1 VRARADGRQLA
12 VAGAALA
19 ARLVVL
25 AQLHDHP
32 LLQPGAGLDSG
43 AYVTLARRVAAGDL
57 WLGPEAYFVSPLY
70 IYFLAAV
77 FALTGG
83 SILAAQSA
91 QVLLGTAAVALIH
104 ADARRW
110 LGAGRAW
117 IAGLLAAATGVFV
130 FHEVTL
136 LQAALDPFLT
146 ALALHLLTRAVQ
158 AQGPAWSVAAG
169 AGFGLLA
176 LNRPNALACALAAAA
191 GLVWIDRRRTLG
203 LLAGVALA
211 VAPIAV
217 RNHIVSGETVLVSS
231 HGGLNFYIG
240 NNPEADGTYRAPAG
254 VTPSIEG
261 QARDAIRMASA
272 GLGRPVSA
280 GEASAWFFRRAREWI
295 LGHPGAALR
304 LFARKLALT
313 LNDGDVA
320 LNYSYAYYSRDE
332 PGLLRWLVV
341 GPWVLVPLG
350 LVGLAWRA
358 RAAGGFFVWAL
369 FAPVYAVSVAAFF
382 VSTRYRLPLLVP
394 LCLGAAETLA
404 VLAAE
409 LRRRRWRTLAAI
421 AAAVIPLDV
430 IASWRFGLDD
440 GRQNE
445 RTEMVLYLVDNGRL
459 DEARPLLARAEAAD
473 REPAL
478 LLFRVGRALQERG
491 QAREAAEL
499 LERAARLEP
508 ERAEARL
515 ALGQALL
522 DSGRAQEAIGH
533 LRMAREAGVRA
544 DLAGVDLA
552 RALAAAGRRAEAVD
566 ALRRV
571 PIPAADPAGAL
582 ALGRLALQLDEPA
595 FAEKALRSA
604 VASAPQAAEPRE
616 ALGIALLGL
625 DRPSEAAEQLEA
637 AVRLDPKSASAQLNL
652 AVVDAQSGRFED
664 ARRHAQEA
672 LRLKPDYPQARGLLD
687 ALTRRR

>member
-1 VRARADGRQLA
+1 MRRPDASLLA
-12 VAGAALA
+12 VVGAALL

-25 AQLHDHP
+25 AQLRDHP
-32 LLQPGAGLDSG
+32 LLQPDAGLDSG
-43 AYVTLARRVAAGDL
+43 AYVALARRVAAGDV
-57 WLGPEAYFVSPLY
+57 WLGPEPYFVSPLY
-70 IYFLAAV
+70 IYFLAAA
-77 FALTGG
+77 FAVSGG

-91 QVLLGTAAVALIH
+91 QVVLGSAAAGLVH

-117 IAGLLAAATGVFV
+117 IAGLLAAGTGVFV

-158 AQGPAWSVAAG
+158 DRRPAWSVAAG
-169 AGFGLLA
+169 VAFGLLV

-191 GLVWIDRRRTLG
+191 ALMWRGWRGGLG
-203 LLAGVALA
+203 LLAGLALA
-211 VAPIAV
+211 VAPVAV
-217 RNHIVSGETVLVSS
+217 RNRIVSGETVLVSS

-240 NNPEADGTYRAPAG
+240 NNPDADGTYRAAPG

-261 QARDAIRMASA
+261 QARDAVRVASQA
-272 GLGRPVSA
+272 LGHPA
-280 GEASAWFFRRAREWI
+280 TAAEASAWFFRRAREWI
-295 LGHPGAALR
+295 AAHPGAALR

-341 GPWVLVPLG
+341 GPWLLVPLG

-358 RAAGGFFVWAL
+358 RAGGGFFVWAL

-394 LCLGAAETLA
+394 LCLGTAETLA
-404 VLAAE
+404 LIAAA
-409 LRRRRWRTLAAI
+409 LRQRRWRTLAAV
-421 AAAVIPLDV
+421 AAAVAPLGV
-430 IASWRFGLDD
+430 IANWRFGLDD

-445 RTEMVLYLVDNGRL
+445 RTQMILYLVDNGRF

-478 LLFRVGRALQERG
+478 LLFRVARALQEHRHP
-491 QAREAAEL
+491 QEALPL
-499 LERAARLEP
+499 LERATRLEP
-508 ERAEARL
+508 ARAEARL
-515 ALGQALL
+515 ALGEALL
-522 DSGRAQEAIGH
+522 DTGRAQEAVAH
-533 LRMAREAGVRA
+533 LQVARDAGVRP

-552 RALAAAGRRAEAVD
+552 RALAATGRAREAAEAVT
-566 ALRRV
+566 RV
-571 PIPAADPAGAL
+571 PVPVADPVSAL
-582 ALGRLALQLDEPA
+582 ALGLLALELDEPA

-616 ALGIALLGL
+616 ALGVALLSQ
-625 DRPSEAAEQLEA
+625 DRLAEAAEQLEA
-637 AVRLDPKSASAQLNL
+637 AVRLDPTSASAHLNL

-687 ALTRRR
+687 ELARRR